1 MEDSGYIA
9 FYIFLTF
16 VCMFILNYLVARDV
30 KILFM
35 LEKESLIQKDELQ
48 STLNL
53 FDGGV
58 LIIDNESHEIL
69 FKNNQVVDLVFVKA
83 GGTYVIADAVYKI
96 RKIVAIGAV
105 KDAVRLYE
113 NPQQAKIEIEQISA
127 FVTFHVVLDECRQQ
141 KRFIAISVKDSDK
154 IFDIRGAPRVFRNKN
169 STLIY
174 IKDIT

>member
-1 MEDSGYIA
+1 
-9 FYIFLTF
+9 
-16 VCMFILNYLVARDV
+16 MFILNYGVARDV

-35 LEKESLIQKDELQ
+35 LEKESLIAKDELQ

-58 LIIDNESHEIL
+58 LIIYNETHEIL

-83 GGTYVIADAVYKI
+83 GGTYVIADAVYRI

-113 NPQQAKIEIEQISA
+113 NP
-127 FVTFHVVLDECRQQ
+127 H
-141 KRFIAISVKDSDK
+141 
-154 IFDIRGAPRVFRNKN
+154 
-169 STLIY
+169 
-174 IKDIT
+174 

>member
-1 MEDSGYIA
+1 MDDMGYICV
-9 FYIFLTF
+9 YICLTF
-16 VCMFILNYLVARDV
+16 VCMFILNYGVARDV

-35 LEKESLIQKDELQ
+35 LEKESLIAKDELQ

-58 LIIDNESHEIL
+58 LIIDNETHEIL

-83 GGTYVIADAVYKI
+83 GGTYVIADAVYRI

-113 NPQQAKIEIEQISA
+113 NP
-127 FVTFHVVLDECRQQ
+127 H
-141 KRFIAISVKDSDK
+141 
-154 IFDIRGAPRVFRNKN
+154 
-169 STLIY
+169 
-174 IKDIT
+174 